1 MSRMPQSNARAHA
14 RQLCTPSAPPI
25 LTPQRRLIQVCSA
38 DPPANVHTPSR
49 QTDAVSVRAPAGPR
63 DASPHEFGQLCARR
77 ACIHRD
83 LAGPRAATYRFARP
97 SNSRGAAAGRYHVY
111 TNYRPNPIRIFLFVC
126 CSTDPLAV
134 YVCVCARACSTV
146 AALIESGKPAQRCP
160 TQSGSTD
167 PLGVNTQSHGRS
179 MLCIH
184 QPPVRVCARTPD
196 LSDTCRPGR
205 QSTPWRR
212 CSQAWSMSRI
222 HRSCICAHALSLS
235 GSAAQS
241 NPIQPGPVF
250 FCFVFFDRSIDRPTR
265 CAEPWQID
273 DMYTPA
279 TSTATRQS
287 QALLSLSATAGPIE
301 SGHHDAPNPI

>member
-1 MSRMPQSNARAHA
+1 MF
-14 RQLCTPSAPPI
+14 
-25 LTPQRRLIQVCSA
+25 RRFLNSTGISTVLLS
-38 DPPANVHTPSR
+38 PL
-49 QTDAVSVRAPAGPR
+49 
-63 DASPHEFGQLCARR
+63 PHEFGQLCARR
-77 ACIHRD
+77 VCIHRD
-83 LAGPRAATYRFARP
+83 LAGPSAATYRFARP

-179 MLCIH
+179 MSCIH

-212 CSQAWSMSRI
+212 CIQAWSMLRI
-222 HRSCICAHALSLS
+222 HRPCVCAFVRALSLS
-235 GSAAQS
+235 LSQAALL
-241 NPIQPGPVF
+241 NPTRSSLLLF
-250 FCFVFFDRSIDRPTR
+250 FFRSINRSTHSMRRAVADR
-265 CAEPWQID
+265 
-273 DMYTPA
+273 
-279 TSTATRQS
+279 
-287 QALLSLSATAGPIE
+287 
-301 SGHHDAPNPI
+301 